1 MKIIITE
8 SQYKKILIR
17 EFGETIKDPKSWY
30 KKILKWVDGEPKR
43 LRFDSN
49 SYETIVYDDKGIY
62 LGYYDKEGGHGLV
75 VTEYGI
81 GVDGYTNHFDEEILD
96 EEESG
101 DTPAGGT
108 STVWPLKDVNRGVAN
123 PIDSSPWSVEPAR
136 GPANQL
142 T

>member
-17 EFGETIKDPKSWY
+17 EFGETIKDPKRWY
-30 KKILKWVDGEPKR
+30 KKILKWVNNEPKR
-43 LRFDSN
+43 LNFDSN
-49 SYETIVYDDKGIY
+49 SYETVVYDDKGIY
-62 LGYYDKEGGHGLV
+62 LGYYDKEGGYGLV

-81 GVDGYTNHFDEEILD
+81 GVDDYTNQFDEEILD
-96 EEESG
+96 EEEGG
-101 DTPAGGT
+101 DAPAGGT
-108 STVWPLKDVNRGVAN
+108 ASVWPLKDVTRGVAN
-123 PIDSSPWSVEPAR
+123 PIDNSPWSVEPAR

>member
-30 KKILKWVDGEPKR
+30 KKILKWVNGEPKR

-49 SYETIVYDDKGIY
+49 EYETVVYDDNDIY
-62 LGYYDKEGGHGLV
+62 LGYYDKEGGYGLV

-81 GVDGYTNHFDEEILD
+81 GIDDYTDEEILD
-96 EEESG
+96 EEDEG
-101 DTPAGGT
+101 APAGGS

-123 PIDSSPWSVEPAR
+123 PIDNSPWSVEPTR

>member
-17 EFGETIKDPKSWY
+17 EFGETIKDPKRWY
-30 KKILKWVDGEPKR
+30 KKILKWVNNEPKR
-43 LRFDSN
+43 LNFESN
-49 SYETIVYDDKGIY
+49 PYETVVYDDKGIY
-62 LGYYDKEGGHGLV
+62 LGYYDKEGGYGLV

-81 GVDGYTNHFDEEILD
+81 GVDDYTKQFDEELLD
-96 EEESG
+96 EEEASSA
-101 DTPAGGT
+101 PAGAPA
-108 STVWPLKDVNRGVAN
+108 TVWPLKDVTRGVAN
-123 PIDSSPWSVEPAR
+123 PIDSSPWAVEPAR

>member
-30 KKILKWVDGEPKR
+30 KKILKWVNGEPKR
-43 LRFDSN
+43 LNFESN
-49 SYETIVYDDKGIY
+49 PYETVVYDDKGIY
-62 LGYYDKEGGHGLV
+62 LGYYDKEGGYGLV

-81 GVDGYTNHFDEEILD
+81 GVDDYTKQSDEEILD
-96 EEESG
+96 EEEASSA
-101 DTPAGGT
+101 PAGAPA
-108 STVWPLKDVNRGVAN
+108 TVWPLKDVTRGVAN
-123 PIDSSPWSVEPAR
+123 PIDNSPWSVEPAR

>member
-17 EFGETIKDPKSWY
+17 EFGETIKNPKSWY
-30 KKILKWVDGEPKR
+30 KKILKWVNGDPKR
-43 LRFDSN
+43 LRFNSN
-49 SYETIVYDDKGIY
+49 AHETVVYDDNDIY
-62 LGYYDKEGGHGLV
+62 LGYYDKEGGYGLV

-81 GVDGYTNHFDEEILD
+81 GIDDYTDEEILD
-96 EEESG
+96 EEDE